1 MITRRRGMA
10 AAITAAI
17 VGLLASVSA
26 AAPLTPQNQFEPVGF
41 FSFCSEG
48 QRTIANLDE
57 SGLQAESVTVTTTIF
72 SSFDDFVLSK
82 SSVKTAGGNAIL
94 ATGFIKYRDA
104 GKTQPEQIRC
114 KFRTAESL
122 SAGAWPPGSSNN
134 TGRFVVEPIFGFGP
148 TIGAAITT
156 SAADQQCSDLN
167 QETIDRVWQ
176 SLTPTQQ
183 DDSPFNPTGTATS
196 SASPNTLV
204 TVPDV
209 QTVAGPQWTSDF
221 NTVTLAGS
229 TLEVPSKAL
238 VVPSGSAG
246 IPRFEGAHYCTLVA
260 PQYLADILTGL
271 VTVS

>member
-1 MITRRRGMA
+1 MMTRRRGA
-10 AAITAAI
+10 ALAVAA
-17 VGLLASVSA
+17 VAVALLSSVSA
-26 AAPLTPQNQFEPVGF
+26 AAPLTPTSQFEPVGF
-41 FSFCSEG
+41 FTFCTEG
-48 QRTIANLDE
+48 QRTIANLDDA
-57 SGLQAESVTVTTTIF
+57 GLQAESVSVTTTTY
-72 SSFDDFVLSK
+72 SDFDDFVLSK
-82 SSVKTAGGNAIL
+82 SSVTTVGNRAIL
-94 ATGFIKYRDA
+94 AQGYVKYRDPQNTLA
-104 GKTQPEQIRC
+104 EQIRC

-122 SAGAWPPGSSNN
+122 SAGAWPPGSTNN

-156 SAADQQCSDLN
+156 SASDQQCSDLN

-209 QTVAGPQWTSDF
+209 LASVGPQWTSDF
-221 NTVTLAGS
+221 DTVTLAGS

-238 VVPSGSAG
+238 VAPSGSAG
-246 IPRFEGAHYCTLVA
+246 IPRFEGAHYCTLIA

-271 VTVS
+271 VTVP